1 MKVRTPKW
9 ANLNVS
15 TRYLTIAEVEK
26 RKQLL
31 NQIRTHFKENL
42 PKEVY
47 QEANAELRELFL
59 L

>member
-1 MKVRTPKW
+1 MKPKMPKW
-9 ANLNVS
+9 TNLKVS
-15 TRYLTIAEVEK
+15 TRHLTIGEVEK

-31 NQIRTHFKENL
+31 NQIRIHLKDTL

-47 QEANAELRELFL
+47 QEANAELCELFL